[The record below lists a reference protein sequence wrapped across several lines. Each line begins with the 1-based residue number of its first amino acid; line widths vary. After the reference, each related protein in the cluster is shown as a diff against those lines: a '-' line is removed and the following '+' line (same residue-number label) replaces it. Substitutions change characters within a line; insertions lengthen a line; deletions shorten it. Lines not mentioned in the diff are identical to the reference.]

1 MASVTVESIGNY
13 RMLNSSNGHA
23 WIGDEPEGVG
33 DGLGPDPYELLL
45 SALGSCTAM
54 TVTMYAR
61 RKGWRLEN
69 VRVDASHERIH
80 AKDCEDCEE
89 KEGQIDQFS
98 LKIEFEGDLDEE
110 QRKRLLEIAAR
121 CPVRRTLTSGPRVV
135 DRDE

>member
-1 MASVTVESIGNY
+1 MANVTVESIGKY

-23 WIGDEPEGVG
+23 WIGDEPTGVG

-61 RKGWRLEN
+61 RKGWSLEN
-69 VRVDASHERIH
+69 VRVEASHGRIH
-80 AKDCEDCEE
+80 ANDCEE
-89 KEGQIDQFS
+89 CEEGERRIDQLS
-98 LKIEFEGDLDEE
+98 LKIEFEGDLDEN

-121 CPVRRTLTSGPRVV
+121 CPVRRTLTSSPQVV
-135 DRDE
+135 DRDD